1 MGYIKHSAS
10 VIVAPKEKLEELQSW
25 KAAIDEQ
32 YRDLICFSHG
42 AVNAYVFA
50 CFLPDGSREG
60 WSTSDDADK
69 LREEFVAKFA
79 SDVVS
84 VDFGGDDD
92 ILRMQTA
99 ERRWFD
105 GKEWK
110 YE

>member
-10 VIVAPKEKLEELQSW
+10 VIVVPKEKL
-25 KAAIDEQ
+25 
-32 YRDLICFSHG
+32 
-42 AVNAYVFA
+42 
-50 CFLPDGSREG
+50 
-60 WSTSDDADK
+60 
-69 LREEFVAKFA
+69 A
-79 SDVVS
+79 SDGVS

>member
-10 VIVAPKEKLEELQSW
+10 VIVVPKEKLDELQVW
-25 KAAIDEQ
+25 KAGVSEEF
-32 YRDLICFSHG
+32 RDLICVSSG
-42 AVNAYVFA
+42 AVNCYVFA
-50 CFLPDGSREG
+50 CFLPDGSKEG

-69 LREEFVAKFA
+69 LREEFVSKFA
-79 SDVVS
+79 SDGVT

-92 ILRMQTA
+92 ILRMETA